1 MIKFEGLT
9 RESALELLN
18 APTPAIIK
26 DYYNTP
32 YPVSDEQI
40 EYYQENGFIKV
51 TKILAGDALKYARK
65 VIQAA
70 VLLRKE
76 HDKRVLSE
84 KSQYEQSFLQCGY
97 LCFDFP
103 AVKDVVFSER
113 LAGIGRDLMKVK
125 NIRLWH
131 DQALFKEPGGR
142 PTDVHQDSSYWP
154 VKEPEFT
161 TTIWMAMN
169 DVPVEKGSLYF
180 YPGTHKPGL
189 REYIDIFKNPHFPDS
204 LDPQNNVKVPLLAG
218 DATFHSGL
226 TFHGA
231 GGNNTNEMRE
241 GMTIIYTKDG
251 SHFDAS
257 DARNA
262 THKSCNGLTDGEIIN
277 TEYTPVLA

>member
-1 MIKFEGLT
+1 MIKFDGLT
-9 RESALELLN
+9 HEN
-18 APTPAIIK
+18 ARDILQNPTPQEILEF
-26 DYYNTP
+26 YNTP
-32 YPVSDEQI
+32 YHLTNEQI
-40 EYYQENGFIKV
+40 EYYQENGFVKV
-51 TKILAGDALKYARK
+51 TGVLQGDALAYARK

-76 HDKRVLSE
+76 HDKRALAE

-103 AVKDVVFSER
+103 AVKDIVFSRR
-113 LAGIGRDLMKVK
+113 LAGIGRDIMKVDS
-125 NIRLWH
+125 IRLWH

-169 DVPVEKGSLYF
+169 DVPIEKGSLYF
-180 YPGTHKPGL
+180 YPGTHKLGL
-189 REYIDIFKNPHFPDS
+189 REYVDIFKNPHFPES
-204 LDPQNNVKVPLLAG
+204 LDPEDNIKVPLSAG

-231 GGNNTNEMRE
+231 GGNNTNDMRE

-257 DARNA
+257 DERNA
-262 THKSCNGLTDGEIIN
+262 THKSCAGLTEGEIIN
-277 TEYTPVLA
+277 TGYTPVLV